1 MTPLWLAPIG
11 WVADDRDMHLAR
23 ALWIGAG
30 AVVLAIGTF
39 LLFFRGT
46 SSEELGTVSGHWVAH
61 HRAGQV
67 DDLSR

>member
-1 MTPLWLAPIG
+1 MWLAPVG
-11 WVADDRDMHLAR
+11 WVADDRGMHLAR

-30 AVVLAIGTF
+30 VVVLAIGA
-39 LLFFRGT
+39 LVLFFRGT
-46 SSEELGTVSGHWVAH
+46 SSEDLGTVSGQWVAQ